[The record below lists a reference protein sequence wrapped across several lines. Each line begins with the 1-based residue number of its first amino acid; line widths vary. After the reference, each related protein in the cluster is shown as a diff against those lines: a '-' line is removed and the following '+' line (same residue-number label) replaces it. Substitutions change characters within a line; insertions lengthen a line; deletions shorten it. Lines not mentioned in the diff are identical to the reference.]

1 VFQRMFGLGDVTI
14 ASAASADY
22 AIRLNEIYDPDL
34 AAETI
39 RKARLKRMA

>member
-1 VFQRMFGLGDVTI
+1 VFQRLFGLGDVTI

-22 AIRLNEIYDPDL
+22 AIRLHEIQDPDN